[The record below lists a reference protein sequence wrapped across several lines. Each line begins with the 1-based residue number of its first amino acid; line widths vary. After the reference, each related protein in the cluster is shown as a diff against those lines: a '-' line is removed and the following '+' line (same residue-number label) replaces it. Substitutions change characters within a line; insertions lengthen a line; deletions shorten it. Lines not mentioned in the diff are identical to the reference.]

1 MSLHLK
7 LEDKANDGNMVAQLG
22 QGRDATSGVGAAI
35 DRLEEHL
42 SKR

>member
-7 LEDKANDGNMVAQLG
+7 LEDKANDENMVAQLG
-22 QGRDATSGVGAAI
+22 QGRDEMSGVGAAI